1 MIFNRVMMYCVA
13 TLLGVWVVACGG
25 GQAGGGQA
33 VAVTQPLT
41 DLPQS
46 SSATAT
52 ATPFA
57 AAAAT
62 PSAAAKPSSAATP
75 SPSPSPLAS
84 QQLPRVGMGIGGLS
98 YWDRSFAMADLG
110 RQSEARGLDWSY
122 DVAADADGNP
132 RKDFQLIYSAA
143 KVGAGTYKL
152 SFTGRATL
160 AAGGAGTV
168 QNATYDSASNTS
180 KADLVLGSDAIG
192 NVWLA
197 FNDTFRTAASAK
209 GDGLT
214 NIHLWR
220 PGYATDG
227 SALFTTEFL
236 SAMKK
241 FKVVRGMDFLSAN
254 TNAQSNWQE
263 RTRPTFFGLTGNK
276 GQSWE
281 LLVALA
287 NAADRDV
294 WLNVPVK
301 ADDDYIRKLAQL
313 VKFGSDGNLPYT
325 STQAKPVY
333 PPLMAG
339 LKVYLE
345 YGNEIWNPGAGFLGF
360 GWALEL
366 ANANKDNITHPI
378 AFDGAQTDQYIAL
391 RRWIAYR
398 SASIGLAFRGV
409 FGDAAMMATVRP
421 ILAGQVGDGN
431 LYLSLGLQWAQAFY
445 GHVRQTAP
453 GNPVAHKP
461 SDLWYG
467 GGGAAYYDGS
477 IDPKDAT
484 GATLDAYFASLPTPT
499 FAITSTVDSIW
510 MHAYGLKY
518 VAYEGGPGPGG
529 SALGSATG
537 AALSPTF
544 NNDPRMKDRMLIAQ
558 DIWDRIGGDELV
570 YYVYSSSAPW
580 SFTNELVQQVVSDT
594 SSVKLQA
601 IDAINAKAKPA
612 VALGSMVPGAVY
624 LKNAASQTIGS
635 DAAGWALNGTAYL
648 LRPSAAN
655 SSPYILVPIRT
666 ASAGSYKI
674 SLNIGASVTGSVALF
689 VNGDSQGKINLVPDA
704 SNTAAASSKV
714 TVTLP
719 AGLSVLRLDTPQGS
733 GDIFVKDVVVE

>member
-1 MIFNRVMMYCVA
+1 
-13 TLLGVWVVACGG
+13 
-25 GQAGGGQA
+25 
-33 VAVTQPLT
+33 
-41 DLPQS
+41 
-46 SSATAT
+46 
-52 ATPFA
+52 
-57 AAAAT
+57 
-62 PSAAAKPSSAATP
+62 
-75 SPSPSPLAS
+75 
-84 QQLPRVGMGIGGLS
+84 MGIGGLS
-98 YWDRSFAMADLG
+98 YWDRSFAMADVG
-110 RQSEARGLDWSY
+110 RQSEVRGLDWAN
-122 DVAADADGNP
+122 DLAVDADGYP
-132 RKDFQLIYSAA
+132 RRDFQLIYSAA
-143 KVGAGTYKL
+143 KIATGTYKL
-152 SFTGRATL
+152 SFIGRATL
-160 AAGGAGTV
+160 VAGGAGTV
-168 QNATYDSASNTS
+168 QNATYDVASNTT
-180 KADLVLGSDAIG
+180 KADIVLSSDAIG

-197 FNDTFRTAASAK
+197 FKDTFRTAASVK
-209 GDGLT
+209 GDGIT
-214 NIHLWR
+214 NVHLWR
-220 PGYATDG
+220 PGYVTDG
-227 SALFTTEFL
+227 SVLFTTEFVA
-236 SAMKK
+236 AMKK
-241 FKVVRGMDFLSAN
+241 FKVVRGMDFVSAN
-254 TNAQSNWQE
+254 ANAQTNWQE
-263 RTRPTFFGLTGNK
+263 RTKPAFFGLTGNK

-281 LLVALA
+281 LLIALA

-301 ADDDYIRKLAQL
+301 ANDDYIRKLAQL
-313 VKFGSDGNLPYT
+313 VKFGSDGNLPYA
-325 STQAKPVY
+325 SAQDNPAY
-333 PPLMAG
+333 PPLKVG

-345 YGNEIWNPGAGFLGF
+345 YGNEIWNSGPGFRGF
-360 GWALEL
+360 GWALDL
-366 ANANKDNITHPI
+366 ANANKANTTHPI
-378 AFDGAQTDQYIAL
+378 AFDGVQTDQYMAL

-398 SASIGLAFRGV
+398 SASVSLAFRDV

-431 LYLSLGLQWAQAFY
+431 LYLSIGLQWAQAFY
-445 GHVRQTAP
+445 GQVRQTAP
-453 GNPVAHKP
+453 GNPVARKP
-461 SDLWYG
+461 SELWYG

-477 IDPKDAT
+477 IDPKDSA
-484 GATLDAYFASLPTPT
+484 GSTLDAYFASLPTPA
-499 FAITSTVDSIW
+499 FAIASTTDSIW

-537 AALSPTF
+537 AALSPTY

-594 SSVKLQA
+594 TSVKLQA

-612 VALGSMVPGAVY
+612 VALGSMVPGTVY

-635 DAAGWALNGTAYL
+635 DGANWALNGTAYL

-655 SSPYILVPIRT
+655 SSPYILLPIRT

-689 VNGDSQGKINLVPDA
+689 VNGDSQGRINLVPDA
-704 SNTAAASSKV
+704 SNTAAVSSKV